1 MHQTIMQADQQ
12 ETRVVILKTR
22 EIKVAD
28 LPGMMVTHL
37 KVHKAADLQET
48 RAILLLQE
56 QRADQVI
63 HPHHQMAEA
72 VVLMAAEAVVVQD
85 HQELEEV
92 NYKI

>member
-1 MHQTIMQADQQ
+1 
-12 ETRVVILKTR
+12 
-22 EIKVAD
+22 VAD

-37 KVHKAADLQET
+37 KVHKAADLPET

-56 QRADQVI
+56 LRADQVI
-63 HPHHQMAEA
+63 HLHHQMAEA
-72 VVLMAAEAVVVQD
+72 AVLMAAEAVVVQD

>member
-1 MHQTIMQADQQ
+1 MQADQQ
-12 ETRVVILKTR
+12 ETKVGILKTKA
-22 EIKVAD
+22 IKVAD
-28 LPGMMVTHL
+28 LPGMMVMHL
-37 KVHKAADLQET
+37 KVHKAADLPET

-63 HPHHQMAEA
+63 HLHHQMAA
-72 VVLMAAEAVVVQD
+72 AAVLMAAEAVVVQD